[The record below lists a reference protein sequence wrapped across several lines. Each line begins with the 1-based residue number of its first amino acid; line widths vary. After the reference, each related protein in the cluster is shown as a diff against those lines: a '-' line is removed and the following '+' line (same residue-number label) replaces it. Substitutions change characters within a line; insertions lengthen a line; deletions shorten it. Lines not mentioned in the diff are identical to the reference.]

1 MAVARRSK
9 RTVFKI
15 SAYPKQ
21 LMLESGRQVTI
32 RPLQPADREELR
44 QFFLSIPVADRFLLH
59 HDVTD
64 AKLVERWTNHT
75 DYFRALPL
83 IAISNGGIVADGVL
97 LRGLGPARTH
107 TALIRVLVTPR
118 FRKTGLM
125 RALLA
130 ELCRIADDAKLEL
143 VFLEVVPGRNDE
155 LPSAARGLGF
165 RKVTAIP
172 SGVRDAAG
180 KPRELLLLGRRP

>member
-1 MAVARRSK
+1 MAVASRGK

-21 LMLESGRQVTI
+21 LVLESGRQVTI
-32 RPLQPADREELR
+32 RPLQPSDREELR
-44 QFFLSIPVADRFLLH
+44 QLFLSIPAADRFLLH

-64 AKLVERWTNHT
+64 PKLVDRWTEHA

-83 IAISNGGIVADGVL
+83 VAISNGGIVGDSVL

-107 TALIRVLVTPR
+107 TALIRVLVNPR
-118 FRKTGLM
+118 FRKSGLM

-130 ELCRIADDAKLEL
+130 ELCHIADEARLDL
-143 VFLEVVPGRNDE
+143 VFLEIVPDRDDE
-155 LPSAARGLGF
+155 LRRAARGLGF
-165 RKVTAIP
+165 RKVTSIP
-172 SGVRDAAG
+172 RGVRDAAG
-180 KPRELLLLGRRP
+180 RPKELILLGRRS

>member
-1 MAVARRSK
+1 MAVAPRGK

-21 LMLESGRQVTI
+21 LVLEGGRQVTI

-44 QFFLSIPVADRFLLH
+44 QFFLSIPAADRFLLH

-64 AKLVERWTNHT
+64 PKLVERWTKHT

-83 IAISNGGIVADGVL
+83 IAISKGGIVADSVL

-107 TALIRVLVTPR
+107 TALIRTLVTSR

-130 ELCRIADDAKLEL
+130 ELCHIADEAMLDL
-143 VFLEVVPGRNDE
+143 VFLEIVPDRDDE
-155 LPSAARGLGF
+155 LQRAARGLGF
-165 RKVTAIP
+165 RKVTSIP
-172 SGVRDAAG
+172 RGVRDAAG
-180 KPRELLLLGRRP
+180 RPKELVLLGRRP

>member
-1 MAVARRSK
+1 MAVAPRGK
-9 RTVFKI
+9 RTAFKI

-21 LMLESGRQVTI
+21 LVLEGGRQVTI

-44 QFFLSIPVADRFLLH
+44 QFFLGIPTPDRFLLH

-64 AKLVERWTNHT
+64 PKLVDRWTEHA

-83 IAISNGGIVADGVL
+83 VAISNGGIVADSVL

-107 TALIRVLVTPR
+107 TALIRALVTPR

-130 ELCRIADDAKLEL
+130 ELCRIADDAKLDL
-143 VFLEVVPGRNDE
+143 VFLEVVPDRNDE
-155 LPSAARGLGF
+155 LQRAARGLGF
-165 RKVTAIP
+165 RKVTSIP
-172 SGVRDAAG
+172 RGVRDAAG
-180 KPRELLLLGRRP
+180 RPKELVLLGRRP